1 MKSDAAPAVG
11 YWKVVAPPRTFQPND
26 LFRLFSREVR
36 RWLRRLGD
44 RRGNRSLVST
54 SVTFPD
60 PIDPGS
66 IFGMAH
72 LFSEKLVRDLG
83 DSIWMAL
90 GFGDQHYRP
99 HWHGF
104 AITDQ
109 PEDFIKSTWSD
120 LTAGRA
126 KITVIT
132 GSAEPWTLE
141 VADPLRMN
149 LNQVIRYAL
158 KPQVATIDIPAH
170 SRVVAHG
177 FLRSAWM
184 KSTGL
189 GIADPGT
196 LLVPVSV
203 DHNNGRSIFH
213 QSDSDRP
220 PNRATHDPSNLE
232 RVKSC
237 DDHVGTT
244 KPAVA
249 LFQSPPPQEDEHES
263 TAIYVTGVQTVG
275 MGSTRNMMMAT
286 ADLSLRARVSM
297 ISILD
302 RNLESVTRS
311 NRGLTHPSL
320 ARWSGSDPYVRSL
333 SRGSRV
339 DQCLVPT

>member
-104 AITDQ
+104 AVTDQ
-109 PEDFIKSTWSD
+109 PEDSIKSTWSD

-203 DHNNGRSIFH
+203 DHNSGRSIFH

-220 PNRATHDPSNLE
+220 SNRATHDPIQPGRGEVLRRPCRNHQTCGGF
-232 RVKSC
+232 V
-237 DDHVGTT
+237 
-244 KPAVA
+244 P
-249 LFQSPPPQEDEHES
+249 ES
-263 TAIYVTGVQTVG
+263 TPTGRRT
-275 MGSTRNMMMAT
+275 
-286 ADLSLRARVSM
+286 
-297 ISILD
+297 
-302 RNLESVTRS
+302 
-311 NRGLTHPSL
+311 
-320 ARWSGSDPYVRSL
+320 
-333 SRGSRV
+333 RV
-339 DQCLVPT
+339 DRDLCDKCADRRDGKYEKYDDGHRRPQPQGASVDDLDPGRES